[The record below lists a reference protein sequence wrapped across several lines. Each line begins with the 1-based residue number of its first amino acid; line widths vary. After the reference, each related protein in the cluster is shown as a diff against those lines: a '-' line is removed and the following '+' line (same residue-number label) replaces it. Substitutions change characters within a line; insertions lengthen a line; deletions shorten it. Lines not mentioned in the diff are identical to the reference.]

1 MNGEGN
7 IRKLKAALSN
17 YGQVTYT
24 LNTADILT
32 PLDGVEL
39 DSCIGKPIQIES
51 TGKIHCTVSGK
62 SIRKTYGD
70 GMSFDAF
77 QSSPLAVESII
88 RPELSRIHEGIALR
102 DAEWEEAHHNQ
113 PHVVYLSLTSGIKV
127 GVTRETNVPSRWID
141 QGASGAVVLARTPYR
156 QLAGLIEVSMK
167 SHFMDKTNWRKML
180 VAGNPDPA
188 SVAADLAEAK
198 DEAYEVCP
206 PEFEACFT
214 QRIVTLLRT
223 REAFRK
229 IGRVSCDFV
238 GNHPFF
244 YVILVR
250 QTQVLLGRYVT
261 EHGAAIPADL
271 RGADTGSDVVVTRS
285 GVRDQWPKG
294 IERCLIAILQLFLH
308 VLLDHLHGHMAR
320 PFDHGLHVVPPGNTG
335 QLTQGL

>member
-1 MNGEGN
+1 MKGEGN
-7 IRKLKAALSN
+7 IRKLKVALSD
-17 YGQVTYT
+17 GGKVTYT
-24 LNTADILT
+24 LNTADVLT
-32 PLDGVEL
+32 PLDGVKL
-39 DSCIGKPIQIES
+39 DSWIGKPIQIES

-156 QLAGLIEVSMK
+156 QLAGLIEVAMK

-188 SVAADLAEAK
+188 SVVADLTEAK

-206 PEFEACFT
+206 PDYEDFLDDDDT
-214 QRIVTLLRT
+214 VTLLEYPGVSFPVKVQSLNLT
-223 REAFRK
+223 KEPNIGGTLEAIKGQYF
-229 IGRVSCDFV
+229 ILDGGRVF
-238 GNHPFF
+238 N
-244 YVILVR
+244 VR
-250 QTQVLLGRYVT
+250 RHSGHQVKWTLG
-261 EHGAAIPADL
+261 
-271 RGADTGSDVVVTRS
+271 
-285 GVRDQWPKG
+285 
-294 IERCLIAILQLFLH
+294 
-308 VLLDHLHGHMAR
+308 
-320 PFDHGLHVVPPGNTG
+320 
-335 QLTQGL
+335 

>member
-1 MNGEGN
+1 MMKGEGN
-7 IRKLKAALSN
+7 IRKLKVALSD
-17 YGQVTYT
+17 GGKVTYT
-24 LNTADILT
+24 LNTADVLT
-32 PLDGVEL
+32 PLDGVKL
-39 DSCIGKPIQIES
+39 DSWIGKPIQIES

-102 DAEWEEAHHNQ
+102 DTEWEEAHHNQ

-156 QLAGLIEVSMK
+156 QLAGLIEVAMK

-188 SVAADLAEAK
+188 SVVADLTEAK

-206 PEFEACFT
+206 PDYEDFLDDNDT
-214 QRIVTLLRT
+214 VTLLEYPGVSFPVKVQSLNLT
-223 REAFRK
+223 KEPNIEGTLEAIKGQYF
-229 IGRVSCDFV
+229 ILDGGRVF
-238 GNHPFF
+238 N
-244 YVILVR
+244 VR
-250 QTQVLLGRYVT
+250 RHSGHQVKWTLG
-261 EHGAAIPADL
+261 
-271 RGADTGSDVVVTRS
+271 
-285 GVRDQWPKG
+285 
-294 IERCLIAILQLFLH
+294 
-308 VLLDHLHGHMAR
+308 
-320 PFDHGLHVVPPGNTG
+320 
-335 QLTQGL
+335 

>member
-7 IRKLKAALSN
+7 IRKLKVALSDG
-17 YGQVTYT
+17 GQVTYT
-24 LNTADILT
+24 LNTADVLT

-39 DSCIGKPIQIES
+39 ESCIGKPIQIES

-62 SIRKTYGD
+62 SIRKTFGD

-188 SVAADLAEAK
+188 SVTADLAEAK

-206 PEFEACFT
+206 PEYEDFLDEDDT
-214 QRIVTLLRT
+214 VTLLEYPGVSFPEKVQSLNLT
-223 REAFRK
+223 KEPNIKGTLEAIKGQYF
-229 IGRVSCDFV
+229 ILDGGRVF
-238 GNHPFF
+238 N
-244 YVILVR
+244 VR
-250 QTQVLLGRYVT
+250 RHSGHRVKWTLG
-261 EHGAAIPADL
+261 
-271 RGADTGSDVVVTRS
+271 
-285 GVRDQWPKG
+285 
-294 IERCLIAILQLFLH
+294 
-308 VLLDHLHGHMAR
+308 
-320 PFDHGLHVVPPGNTG
+320 
-335 QLTQGL
+335 

>member
-1 MNGEGN
+1 MKGEGN
-7 IRKLKAALSN
+7 IRKLKVALSD
-17 YGQVTYT
+17 GGKVTYT
-24 LNTADILT
+24 LNTADVLT
-32 PLDGVEL
+32 PLEGVKL
-39 DSCIGKPIQIES
+39 DSWIGKPIQIES

-127 GVTRETNVPSRWID
+127 GVTRETNVPYRWID

-156 QLAGLIEVSMK
+156 QLAGLIEVAMK

-188 SVAADLAEAK
+188 SVVADLTAAK

-206 PEFEACFT
+206 PDYEDFLDDDDT
-214 QRIVTLLRT
+214 VTLLEYPGVSFPEKVQSLNLT
-223 REAFRK
+223 KEPNIEGTLEAIKGQYF
-229 IGRVSCDFV
+229 ILDGGRVF
-238 GNHPFF
+238 N
-244 YVILVR
+244 VR
-250 QTQVLLGRYVT
+250 RHSGHQVKWTLG
-261 EHGAAIPADL
+261 
-271 RGADTGSDVVVTRS
+271 
-285 GVRDQWPKG
+285 
-294 IERCLIAILQLFLH
+294 
-308 VLLDHLHGHMAR
+308 
-320 PFDHGLHVVPPGNTG
+320 
-335 QLTQGL
+335 

>member
-1 MNGEGN
+1 MKGEGN
-7 IRKLKAALSN
+7 IRKLKVALSD
-17 YGQVTYT
+17 GGKVTYT
-24 LNTADILT
+24 LNTADVLT
-32 PLDGVEL
+32 PLEGVKL
-39 DSCIGKPIQIES
+39 DSWIGKPIQIES

-156 QLAGLIEVSMK
+156 QLAGLIEVAMK

-188 SVAADLAEAK
+188 SVVADLTAAK

-206 PEFEACFT
+206 PDYEDFLDDDDT
-214 QRIVTLLRT
+214 VTLLEYPGVSFPEKVQSLNLT
-223 REAFRK
+223 KEPNIEGTLEAIKGQYF
-229 IGRVSCDFV
+229 ILDGGRVF
-238 GNHPFF
+238 N
-244 YVILVR
+244 VR
-250 QTQVLLGRYVT
+250 RHSGHQVKWTLG
-261 EHGAAIPADL
+261 
-271 RGADTGSDVVVTRS
+271 
-285 GVRDQWPKG
+285 
-294 IERCLIAILQLFLH
+294 
-308 VLLDHLHGHMAR
+308 
-320 PFDHGLHVVPPGNTG
+320 
-335 QLTQGL
+335 